1 MNTCKTKTP
10 QSGNSEAF
18 NFYNLLTGGQPAHF
32 RTFMDPKDL
41 REGQYAHKYS
51 GTLEQVLPNLESD
64 NAAMRGVYMVVNQGG
79 DDDASIM
86 MARAC
91 FIDIDDGDLPT
102 EWHLPPSMICS
113 RFDGKGHHVYWLL
126 HAGVVDMDAW
136 STMQKRLIA
145 QYKSDNKIHNPS
157 RILRLPQFLHWKDM
171 SNPQSYYIVSAN
183 GSIRYQL
190 EDIATGLPIISPTLS
205 TGPATRGEVTIESD
219 DALSINTAVGYLAN
233 AHPAVEGSSGDQ
245 TTFATAARVR
255 EYGLSEAKCV
265 ELMMEHWN
273 PRCEPPWDISEL
285 KIKVANA
292 YRYAKNAQGILH
304 PGSMF
309 GVSDG
314 ITSKE
319 LIRMGHH
326 MTGDHAVDA
335 EIIINHVFHGSL
347 ANFNGEIYR
356 WVDKYWER
364 FPDEKLVPIV
374 TESMMVSEG
383 QPAAIKVTNTR
394 VNGTTSLL
402 KNLVPVKQP
411 LNPPSLKVFFNDGV
425 YDAERGGF
433 ALHSD
438 TNRNSFVLNADYEGD
453 DKCDNWL
460 AWLNDIF
467 ATDTGR
473 IALLQEMMGW
483 TLISDDLG
491 IQKAPIFIGAPRGG
505 KGTIINLL
513 TRILGDAACSFHVA
527 RLHDDK
533 IISGMLNAQVAFDAE
548 AGSPS
553 RQDASEVAVRLKAI
567 TSNDRLSIRRLYK
580 QEPLNT
586 AVHCKL
592 FMAANTIP
600 YMFDDSSA
608 VAGRLLPLVFDKS
621 ALGKEDTEL
630 FERLNAELNG
640 IALWSLEG
648 LIRLVKT
655 RKFTLPETT
664 LNEMDSI
671 KESGS
676 PLLVFL
682 ADCCCFGRD
691 LRCTDANLWKSYTEW
706 CHFNSIEP
714 LKRQVFKRAFI
725 DATRSHSVQWKSS
738 IRFEDDQIRRGFS
751 GVSVRP
757 INIVPFG
764 GNV

>member
-1 MNTCKTKTP
+1 MNTNKTKTP

-18 NFYNLLTGGQPAHF
+18 NFWNVLTGGQPAHF
-32 RTFMDPKDL
+32 RTFDDRKDKTIG
-41 REGQYAHKYS
+41 RSIPAHKYS
-51 GTLEQVLPNLESD
+51 GSLDEVWSELEAD
-64 NAAMRGVYMVVNQGG
+64 NANGRGCCVVVNAGG
-79 DDDASIM
+79 DNDATITF
-86 MARAC
+86 ARAC
-91 FIDIDDGDLPT
+91 FIDIDNGDLPT
-102 EWHLPPSMICS
+102 QWHLPPSAIFS
-113 RFDGKGHHVYWLL
+113 RWDGKGHHAYWFL
-126 HAGVVDMDAW
+126 HAGAVDMGAW
-136 STMQKRLIA
+136 KNAQKRLSA
-145 QYKSDNKIHNPS
+145 YYNSDPSVCNPS
-157 RILRLPQFLHWKDM
+157 RLMRLPGTLRWKDE
-171 SNPQSYYIVSAN
+171 SCPLGYSTIKL
-183 GSIRYQL
+183 IEHRYQMTDVVQGL
-190 EDIATGLPIISPTLS
+190 HELPPNNVVSLPIKRD
-205 TGPATRGEVTIESD
+205 GVESD
-219 DALSINTAVGYLAN
+219 DTLSVNGAIRFLTTAKV
-233 AHPAVEGSSGDQ
+233 AVEGRGGD
-245 TTFATAARVR
+245 TATYATAARVHD
-255 EYGLSEAKCV
+255 YGVSEAMCYT
-265 ELMMEHWN
+265 LMAEHWN
-273 PRCEPPWDISEL
+273 PRCEPPWDNDEL
-285 KIKVANA
+285 KMKITNA

-309 GVSDG
+309 GISDG

-347 ANFNGEIYR
+347 ANVNGEIYR

-364 FPDEKLVPIV
+364 FPDDKLVPIV

-691 LRCTDANLWKSYTEW
+691 LRCTDANLWKGYTEW
-706 CHFNSIEP
+706 CQFNSIEP